1 MVSLKNTRQRKRK
14 MYVFCS
20 SLFFHYYIYSYTRA
34 RASIIKK
41 NTCFFNFFIWRLKE
55 YYIILFLAVY
65 FRKFFFMDVSFR
77 DVKIKVE
84 IIRPTL
90 QNIYRK
96 QRGLSDKSLENVL
109 TFVLVIFINTNEC
122 YVFFKQVNL
131 FCFAF

>member
-1 MVSLKNTRQRKRK
+1 
-14 MYVFCS
+14 
-20 SLFFHYYIYSYTRA
+20 
-34 RASIIKK
+34 
-41 NTCFFNFFIWRLKE
+41 
-55 YYIILFLAVY
+55 
-65 FRKFFFMDVSFR
+65 MDVSFR